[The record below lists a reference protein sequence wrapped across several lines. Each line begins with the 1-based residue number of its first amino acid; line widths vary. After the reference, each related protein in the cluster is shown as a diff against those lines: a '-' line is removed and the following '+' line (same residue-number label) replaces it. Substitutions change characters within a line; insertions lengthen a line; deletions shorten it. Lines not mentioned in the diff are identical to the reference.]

1 MDPNGES
8 RNIPNKDNKDGIAPM
23 TICIYHYCTKQLG
36 LITAHMSHKNL
47 LHFFYPVPPAIKF
60 KPETS
65 GEPQTSEIIRN
76 QCTPIAI

>member
-47 LHFFYPVPPAIKF
+47 LRIFLIQFR
-60 KPETS
+60 
-65 GEPQTSEIIRN
+65 Q
-76 QCTPIAI
+76 Q